1 MANIVKFSP
10 ILKELRVH
18 LCPISPGC
26 NGVRDFVK
34 KLYVPLKKANP
45 NFPILIRECQGVQ
58 PKLWARYD
66 FGKEACVSL
75 KDLKAE
81 EVMKKIVELNCKN

>member
-1 MANIVKFSP
+1 MAKIIKFSGA
-10 ILKELRVH
+10 LKELRVH
-18 LCPISPGC
+18 LCPISPC
-26 NGVRDFVK
+26 CKGVREFIQK
-34 KLYVPLKKANP
+34 CYVPLKKANP

-66 FGKEACVSL
+66 LGKEACVSL

-81 EVMKKIVELNCKN
+81 EVMSKIDELSCKS